1 MALDKQQWIK
11 SSIRYGAI
19 SAVALLAIAF
29 YAGEKN
35 PPVLES
41 FSVISETVDLSES
54 GRYEF
59 SGVVTDE
66 RGVRSIELLCE
77 SETRTEFVILV
88 PTTGSNKYKVSF
100 GRLTASPDWIG
111 HWEGNLNEIRF
122 SGAGKIPLDTPS
134 LTCDWQV
141 KMRDMVGNEITTPA
155 GVVMTVRSR

>member
-41 FSVISETVDLSES
+41 FSVIRETVDLSES

-77 SETRTEFVILV
+77 SEARTEFVILV
-88 PTTGSNKYKVSF
+88 PTTGMNKYKVSF